1 MFEITINGTVYKFK
15 FGIGFVREVSGRNQT
30 IFENGV
36 KANIGLEYII
46 AMLQTEDVLTL
57 VEVLDLANKYA
68 GEPRITT
75 DIIEAY
81 LEDENTDIDKLF
93 GDVLGF
99 FEKSNATK
107 KKALMMKE
115 SIEEAEKAQKE
126 EEKTQQK

>member
-15 FGIGFVREVSGRNQT
+15 FGIGFVREVSSKNQT
-30 IFENGV
+30 TFENGV
-36 KANIGLEYII
+36 KADIGLEYII

-75 DIIEAY
+75 DVIEEY

-107 KKALMMKE
+107 KKARAIRE
-115 SIEEAEKAQKE
+115 ATEAAEKAQ
-126 EEKTQQK
+126 QK

>member
-15 FGIGFVREVSGRNQT
+15 FGIGFVREVSSKNQT
-30 IFENGV
+30 TFENGV
-36 KANIGLEYII
+36 KADIGLQYII

-75 DIIEAY
+75 DVIEEY

-107 KKALMMKE
+107 KKALMVKE
-115 SIEEAEKAQKE
+115 SIEEAQKEAEKAQ
-126 EEKTQQK
+126 QK